1 SKESP
6 IGQLLDITSANKDA
20 SMKDAPNATDIAQKD
35 PLKETKARD
44 DIKDTTVSAETKQQL
59 LAQAMGQFNR
69 LDDKFQSLRNRRPEL
84 LAKIASIEK
93 MWHPRED
100 MTTALV
106 TDLFMTKARLLVSYR
121 RTTKLVTELIHQ
133 AKNKERS
140 HGLRCESK
148 NTEPETDGLHDKLQ
162 AAIKCED
169 ADNEKATIHDSKQI
183 AASGSKCGDNPTQDE
198 QQREIENMSLAKFI
212 DFVAKKIR
220 VNYTDAAVEQQ
231 REYVEAF
238 VHDVIKTLHELYPG
252 IFDVQMVKSGSFYK
266 GLKIMNPDE
275 FDFLLL
281 WALSVDSKIDTN
293 DTRDIHGTKSGQV
306 TLKTD
311 ALIAI
316 FQELHTEL
324 GDELS
329 QELPVIDPKTG
340 SISIYVY
347 VVFQKAVMRCLEYI
361 NGKDDYEKFS
371 VDTTGPSVTV
381 TLLKAPVC
389 PTEVD
394 LCLCVHHKHTENGR
408 LILVPVDPIRQDH
421 CSNCDFSDSAFH
433 WTMSIC
439 EKPAN
444 KQGLDDAHR
453 QIVFVLKY

>member
-1 SKESP
+1 
-6 IGQLLDITSANKDA
+6 
-20 SMKDAPNATDIAQKD
+20 
-35 PLKETKARD
+35 
-44 DIKDTTVSAETKQQL
+44 
-59 LAQAMGQFNR
+59 
-69 LDDKFQSLRNRRPEL
+69 
-84 LAKIASIEK
+84 
-93 MWHPRED
+93 
-100 MTTALV
+100 
-106 TDLFMTKARLLVSYR
+106 
-121 RTTKLVTELIHQ
+121 
-133 AKNKERS
+133 
-140 HGLRCESK
+140 
-148 NTEPETDGLHDKLQ
+148 
-162 AAIKCED
+162 
-169 ADNEKATIHDSKQI
+169 
-183 AASGSKCGDNPTQDE
+183 
-198 QQREIENMSLAKFI
+198 MSLATFV
-212 DFVAKKIR
+212 DFVAKKAR
-220 VNYTDAAVEQQ
+220 VNYSDANVERQK
-231 REYVEAF
+231 EYVEAF

-252 IFDVQMVKSGSFYK
+252 VFDVQMVKSGSFYK

-281 WALSVDSKIDTN
+281 WTLSVDTLKKIGTK

-329 QELPVIDPKTG
+329 QELPVIDPVTG

-347 VVFQKAVMRCLEYI
+347 VVFQKAVMRCLEYM

-408 LILVPVDPIRQDH
+408 LILVPVDPIRKDH

-433 WTMSIC
+433 WTVSIC

-453 QIVFVLKY
+453 QIVFVLKYLMTEVFSPRSDTYMLTTAVKRHYEKCLNEQSYEPSKIGKCFREIVANLHRIYDTKYAWDNADSVKDDRGTKLPDVDFPMVDTAGRIDMAGCRNMLRLRLLSDSVASHPQWRQEWIPWIKDIREQFKSH